1 MAPRLHYA
9 LPNGLGIY
17 VSALLDIHGSNV
29 CFGGTHEVFTE
40 GFAKAGMSAGHVQ
53 VLFTQIATSYMGAPY
68 SMVRSACEDH
78 GPAYKPRLALLGE
91 DQWTEE
97 SSGALR
103 VDPDP

>member
-1 MAPRLHYA
+1 MIYYYYYYYYA

-78 GPAYKPRLALLGE
+78 GPAYKPRLAFLGE

-97 SSGALR
+97 S
-103 VDPDP
+103 